1 MTVECAF
8 QESYDC
14 FFMLKIEEFSL
25 YNTYGR
31 TYLFDLDFHH
41 LKPDENDENY
51 HDWSNKY
58 TVDAY
63 HAGNVRIFSFF
74 PLHGQAIL

>member
-51 HDWSNKY
+51 HNS
-58 TVDAY
+58 T
-63 HAGNVRIFSFF
+63 
-74 PLHGQAIL
+74 